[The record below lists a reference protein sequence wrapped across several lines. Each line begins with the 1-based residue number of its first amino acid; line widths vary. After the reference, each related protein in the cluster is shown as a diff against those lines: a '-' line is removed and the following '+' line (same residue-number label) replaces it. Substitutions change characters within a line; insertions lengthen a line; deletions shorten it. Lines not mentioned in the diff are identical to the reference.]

1 MGFITIGELNIK
13 HSLPFILTLCNLAME
28 AASRYYPDNKAKDGT
43 TISNTILDTYIY
55 SFGFLSSVFIPCIL
69 KINKNE
75 IRENPVQKRKCLH
88 YTVFIIIFVIH
99 MFSKA
104 VPPILRGAYTE
115 QSAKAANSLAEGP
128 FVYIG
133 IEMIFLPIAT
143 RCLLKYKYFIHHYL
157 AIIVFVL
164 LGNASDL
171 ILGYYSLMLK
181 DKIPATIMEMVNTLI
196 DVIFYT
202 SEKYML
208 EVLYYPYWNIN
219 IALGSCLF
227 VYTSGMLIF
236 ALANSNSEMKLVK
249 DFYLYFSDINPG
261 IIVGKIVLTLIAKIG
276 FCTFSILTLYYFNPN
291 FVLINFHISQFI
303 LILID
308 KSQSTNKYYCIILFV
323 LQFFFLLVYLE
334 IIELNFCGL
343 NKNVKKSV
351 DKRGVDELLGDNGRD
366 SILGINENID
376 INKDYYI
383 DSLENV
389 ENNNKVYEM
398 SPRN

>member
-1 MGFITIGELNIK
+1 M
-13 HSLPFILTLCNLAME
+13 C
-28 AASRYYPDNKAKDGT
+28 
-43 TISNTILDTYIY
+43 
-55 SFGFLSSVFIPCIL
+55 
-69 KINKNE
+69 
-75 IRENPVQKRKCLH
+75 
-88 YTVFIIIFVIH
+88 
-99 MFSKA
+99 
-104 VPPILRGAYTE
+104 
-115 QSAKAANSLAEGP
+115 
-128 FVYIG
+128 
-133 IEMIFLPIAT
+133 
-143 RCLLKYKYFIHHYL
+143 
-157 AIIVFVL
+157 
-164 LGNASDL
+164 
-171 ILGYYSLMLK
+171 
-181 DKIPATIMEMVNTLI
+181 
-196 DVIFYT
+196 
-202 SEKYML
+202 
-208 EVLYYPYWNIN
+208 
-219 IALGSCLF
+219 
-227 VYTSGMLIF
+227 
-236 ALANSNSEMKLVK
+236 
-249 DFYLYFSDINPG
+249 LYFSDINPG

-398 SPRN
+398 SPRH

>member
-1 MGFITIGELNIK
+1 
-13 HSLPFILTLCNLAME
+13 
-28 AASRYYPDNKAKDGT
+28 
-43 TISNTILDTYIY
+43 
-55 SFGFLSSVFIPCIL
+55 
-69 KINKNE
+69 
-75 IRENPVQKRKCLH
+75 
-88 YTVFIIIFVIH
+88 

>member
-1 MGFITIGELNIK
+1 
-13 HSLPFILTLCNLAME
+13 
-28 AASRYYPDNKAKDGT
+28 
-43 TISNTILDTYIY
+43 
-55 SFGFLSSVFIPCIL
+55 
-69 KINKNE
+69 
-75 IRENPVQKRKCLH
+75 
-88 YTVFIIIFVIH
+88 

-219 IALGSCLF
+219 IALGSC
-227 VYTSGMLIF
+227 
-236 ALANSNSEMKLVK
+236 
-249 DFYLYFSDINPG
+249 
-261 IIVGKIVLTLIAKIG
+261 VL
-276 FCTFSILTLYYFNPN
+276 SI
-291 FVLINFHISQFI
+291 H
-303 LILID
+303 
-308 KSQSTNKYYCIILFV
+308 
-323 LQFFFLLVYLE
+323 LE
-334 IIELNFCGL
+334 C
-343 NKNVKKSV
+343 
-351 DKRGVDELLGDNGRD
+351 
-366 SILGINENID
+366 
-376 INKDYYI
+376 
-383 DSLENV
+383 
-389 ENNNKVYEM
+389 
-398 SPRN
+398 